1 MPPSLL
7 EGFSPNA
14 RGAIYVT
21 GLYAATFALH
31 VLLPPW
37 SGTAGYARDC
47 RTGDPLEYRY
57 NGLFVLVVVI
67 VGLLFTASADDL
79 ADLAVCF
86 WPMVYTSNCLGLAI
100 SGALYVRGQSRL
112 RRGLVDRGVS
122 CLVVGVAKRSKTAA
136 ATDEF
141 EARGPA
147 ENFYCGIE
155 WNPRVLGIDI
165 KMFNYLVG
173 AVALA
178 CNLLGAMALHLVKTK
193 GAGGINGE
201 AGADPVTVLEL
212 TSSCSNAMCAYT
224 VSMAWFII
232 EYMYHE
238 HVHVYTYDIFR
249 ERVGA
254 KMCWGCWCFYP
265 FFYCVGVWPLVA
277 SSADKYQNGDL
288 SFVGTCGCV
297 SMFFAGWVLTRF
309 ANLQKFYFRT
319 EKSPTFLCGVIQNVT
334 VPGSN
339 GRLLC
344 SGFWGVS
351 RHVNYLGEI
360 LQGCALALPAW
371 LATGSMLPWL
381 YPFYYVMLFVPR
393 DLDDDEV
400 CAKKYGKSWDKYRT
414 LVPYRIVPGLY

>member
-1 MPPSLL
+1 
-7 EGFSPNA
+7 
-14 RGAIYVT
+14 
-21 GLYAATFALH
+21 
-31 VLLPPW
+31 
-37 SGTAGYARDC
+37 
-47 RTGDPLEYRY
+47 
-57 NGLFVLVVVI
+57 
-67 VGLLFTASADDL
+67 
-79 ADLAVCF
+79 
-86 WPMVYTSNCLGLAI
+86 MVYTACGLGLGI
-100 SGALYVRGQSRL
+100 SGALYLRGQNRL
-112 RRGLVDRGVS
+112 RRGLVDKGVS
-122 CLVVGVAKRSKTAA
+122 CLVVGVKKRSKTAA

-141 EARGPA
+141 EARSSA
-147 ENFYCGIE
+147 EHFYCGIE

-178 CNLLGAMALHLVKTK
+178 CNLLGAMALHLVKERK
-193 GAGGINGE
+193 GAGSIKVE
-201 AGADPVTVLEL
+201 AGAGPVTIIQL
-212 TSSCSNAMCAYT
+212 SSGCSNAMCAYSF
-224 VSMAWFII
+224 SMAWFIC

-277 SSADKYQNGDL
+277 SSADEYKNGDL
-288 SFVGTCGCV
+288 SVGAACACV
-297 SMFFAGWVLTRF
+297 AIYFAGWILTRF

-319 EKSPTFLCGVIQNVT
+319 QKSPTFLFGAIRNVT

-344 SGFWGVS
+344 SGFWGIS

-360 LQGCALALPAW
+360 LQGCALALPGW
-371 LATGSMLPWL
+371 LATGSVLPWL

-393 DLDDDEV
+393 DLDDDKV